1 MRLINFC
8 WKDGNEMKGNNI
20 NSRVLIAFI
29 AAAAVMGITAFIS
42 VRAVGE
48 LGGYFAECS
57 ESSAARCAEISVA
70 RDNILGA
77 ERDIMAALASPD
89 DSSAGEYIEAA
100 RSELNALEDVF
111 LYDDEDIWGD
121 ASPVKELIA
130 ASQLRD
136 AVFGSV
142 GGGNMKI
149 ARNVFFSE
157 YQPKLQTAAEYTEGL
172 LARLSSDNGTASEQI
187 SARASKYSR
196 ICVGTGLL
204 GISIITFIALYID
217 KKLRENAV
225 AEPED
230 EIVAEDKYELS
241 SSETEEDERLSEAE
255 ETISNAVKCINI
267 LADGDPDAVTDGEY
281 PYRYENVLSAIR
293 KMKARL
299 RFISAQ
305 INRAAEF
312 VSAESV
318 RVSDNAEELSSAAL
332 EQEETAGELTGN
344 FSVIS
349 ELISESREASE
360 KIKALGTESGRLTEN
375 CSSELRNAENALD
388 MLRKS
393 AEEMEGLA
401 KTAADIASHANML
414 AVSAAMNAAKGECSG
429 RNLAELA
436 DEARSLALRSAEA
449 SSQAAEIV
457 KRCGERIGSGAAAVS
472 SAIASASEVFGQTED
487 MSGSAIVLRELCE
500 KQSEALNAAEK
511 CMDKI
516 SGFVLLSKNASEEY
530 AASGRMLSEQSAALK
545 KISPARSDTPQSV

>member
-1 MRLINFC
+1 
-8 WKDGNEMKGNNI
+8 MKGNYI

-48 LGGYFAECS
+48 SGGYYAECS
-57 ESSAARCAEISVA
+57 ESFASRYVRISEARE
-70 RDNILGA
+70 NILGA
-77 ERDIMAALASPD
+77 EREIMAALASPD
-89 DSSAGEYIEAA
+89 ESAADEYINSA
-100 RSELNALEDVF
+100 RERLNALEDG
-111 LYDDEDIWGD
+111 LLNDDEGIWGD
-121 ASPVKELIA
+121 AAPVAELIA

-149 ARNVFFSE
+149 AGNVFFSE
-157 YQPKLQTAAEYTEGL
+157 YQPKLQTAAEYTEKL
-172 LARLSSDNGTASEQI
+172 LDGISSENASFARRI
-187 SARASKYSR
+187 SARTSLYTR

-217 KKLRENAV
+217 KKLRENAA
-225 AEPED
+225 AEPE
-230 EIVAEDKYELS
+230 EEVVPEDKYELS
-241 SSETEEDERLSEAE
+241 SSATEQDERLSEAE
-255 ETISNAVKCINI
+255 ETISKAVDCINI

-281 PYRYENVLSAIR
+281 AYRYENVLSAIR

-305 INRAAEF
+305 INRASEF
-312 VSAESV
+312 VSAESL
-318 RVSDNAEELSSAAL
+318 RVSDNAEELSSAAI
-332 EQEETAGELTGN
+332 EQEETAGELCGS
-344 FSVIS
+344 FAQISV
-349 ELISESREASE
+349 LISDSREASE
-360 KIKALGTESGRLTEN
+360 RIEALGSESGRLTED
-375 CSSELRNAENALD
+375 CASELRNAENALD

-401 KTAADIASHANML
+401 KTAADFATHTNML
-414 AVSAAMNAAKGECSG
+414 AVNAAMNAAKGECSG

-436 DEARSLALRSAEA
+436 DDARSLALRSAQA
-449 SSQAAEIV
+449 SSEAAEIV

-472 SAIASASEVFGQTED
+472 SAAASASEVFGLTED
-487 MSGSAIVLRELCE
+487 MSERAIALRGLCE
-500 KQSEALNAAEK
+500 KQSEALSAAEK

-545 KISPARSDTPQSV
+545 KIAPAHSDTAQNV